1 MEKSKFFD
9 YLLASNGPA
18 LAGFKSWLF
27 QPGMEF
33 NSRRTWWGEQQPR
46 SCPHEGLDLCC
57 FEDSRGQLRQVG
69 PDLQIP
75 ATLAG
80 KILKLAGDFLGES
93 IYLSHEILAAD
104 GRRLC
109 TAYGHTRPLAALA
122 GRPTGG
128 RGGNH
133 RGAGRR
139 PGQNDQG
146 SAPLAPY
153 PGLDSAGARPG
164 PARLAKSGPRPGDH
178 PDRSSFSLSVS
189 GLNHLGAGL
198 KPAPTIFS

>member
-9 YLLASNGPA
+9 YLLASNGAA

-46 SCPHEGLDLCC
+46 SCPHEGIDLCC
-57 FEDSRGQLRQVG
+57 FEDSRGQFRQVG

-75 ATLAG
+75 AALAG
-80 KILKLAGDFLGES
+80 KILKLARDFLGES

-109 TAYGHTRPLAALA
+109 TAYGHTRPLASLQVGQPVAAGEIIAALA
-122 GRPTGG
+122 
-128 RGGNH
+128 
-133 RGAGRR
+133 AA
-139 PGQNDQG
+139 PGKKTRVPPHLHLTL
-146 SAPLAPY
+146 AWIPLA
-153 PGLDSAGARPG
+153 LD
-164 PARLAKSGPRPGDH
+164 
-178 PDRSSFSLSVS
+178 PDRLDWQNLGRDPAITLIDPLAILLPPRFFPN
-189 GLNHLGAGL
+189 LNPLG
-198 KPAPTIFS
+198 

>member
-46 SCPHEGLDLCC
+46 SRPHEGLDLCC
-57 FEDSRGQLRQVG
+57 FEDSRGQFRQVG

-75 ATLAG
+75 STLAG
-80 KILKLAGDFLGES
+80 KILRLAGDFLGES
-93 IYLSHEILAAD
+93 IYLGHEILAAD

-109 TAYGHTRPLAALA
+109 TAYGHTRPLAELKVGQPVAAGEIIATLAAPRGQKTRVPPHLHLTLAWIPAAL
-122 GRPTGG
+122 
-128 RGGNH
+128 
-133 RGAGRR
+133 
-139 PGQNDQG
+139 D
-146 SAPLAPY
+146 
-153 PGLDSAGARPG
+153 
-164 PARLAKSGPRPGDH
+164 
-178 PDRSSFSLSVS
+178 PDRLDWQNLGRDPAITLIDPLSV
-189 GLNHLGAGL
+189 LAL
-198 KPAPTIFS
+198 PA

>member
-46 SCPHEGLDLCC
+46 SCPHEGIDLCC
-57 FEDSRGQLRQVG
+57 FEDSRGQFRQVG

-93 IYLSHEILAAD
+93 IYLSHEIMAAD

-109 TAYGHTRPLAALA
+109 TAYGHTRPLASLQVGQPVAAGEIIAALA
-122 GRPTGG
+122 
-128 RGGNH
+128 
-133 RGAGRR
+133 AA
-139 PGQNDQG
+139 QG
-146 SAPLAPY
+146 KKTRVPPHLHLTLAWIPLA
-153 PGLDSAGARPG
+153 LD
-164 PARLAKSGPRPGDH
+164 
-178 PDRSSFSLSVS
+178 PDRLDWQNLGRDPAITLIDPLSV
-189 GLNHLGAGL
+189 LAL
-198 KPAPTIFS
+198 PA

>member
-33 NSRRTWWGEQQPR
+33 NSRRTWWGEKQPR
-46 SCPHEGLDLCC
+46 SRPHEGLDLCC
-57 FEDSRGQLRQVG
+57 FEDSRGQFRQVG

-93 IYLSHEILAAD
+93 IYLAMRSWRQTAGGCAPPMATPGRWPNCRSANRWPRGKSSRRWPPPGKKTRVPPHLHLTLAWI
-104 GRRLC
+104 
-109 TAYGHTRPLAALA
+109 PLALDPDRLDWQNL
-122 GRPTGG
+122 GRDPAITLI
-128 RGGNH
+128 
-133 RGAGRR
+133 
-139 PGQNDQG
+139 D
-146 SAPLAPY
+146 PLAV
-153 PGLDSAGARPG
+153 LAL
-164 PARLAKSGPRPGDH
+164 PA
-178 PDRSSFSLSVS
+178 
-189 GLNHLGAGL
+189 
-198 KPAPTIFS
+198 